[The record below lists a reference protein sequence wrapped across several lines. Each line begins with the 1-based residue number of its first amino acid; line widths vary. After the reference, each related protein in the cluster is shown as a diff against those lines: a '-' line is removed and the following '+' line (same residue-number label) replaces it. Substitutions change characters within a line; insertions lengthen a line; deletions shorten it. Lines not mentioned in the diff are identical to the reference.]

1 MKIFL
6 SSENNPKTHIDLV
19 HGNIIPGEDES
30 DLSFYIGEE
39 EVLLF
44 PYFAYQVLRIEE
56 KYIKAKNTYLK
67 TIVMIELPFQNL
79 LRMNKDIEQFAVVC
93 VSDDITEFDYVKFE
107 LEHDDQMKSWRVF

>member
-6 SSENNPKTHIDLV
+6 TSNNNPKTHIDLI
-19 HGNIIPGEDES
+19 HGNIIQGADES

-56 KYIKAKNTYLK
+56 KFIKEKNTYLK

-79 LRMNKDIEQFAVVC
+79 LKINKNIE
-93 VSDDITEFDYVKFE
+93 
-107 LEHDDQMKSWRVF
+107 

>member
-6 SSENNPKTHIDLV
+6 TSENSPKTHIDLI
-19 HGNIIPGEDES
+19 HGNLIPGSDES

-44 PYFAYQVLRIEE
+44 PYFAYQVLRVEE
-56 KYIKAKNTYLK
+56 KYIKQKKTFLK

-79 LRMNKDIEQFAVVC
+79 L
-93 VSDDITEFDYVKFE
+93 
-107 LEHDDQMKSWRVF
+107 